1 MRNSL
6 MRITLRQL
14 QVFQAVCEQLSYSRA
29 AESMALT
36 QPAVSLQIRQLE
48 ELIDQ
53 PLFEYVGKKLYMTA
67 AAEGLQQATKD
78 IFQRLDELDMELSD
92 LRGSLKGQLRIA
104 VESSA
109 KYLTP
114 HLLSAFQQRFPD
126 VSPMLKVVNRAQ
138 IIRRIADNRDD
149 LVIMSL
155 VPEDMALEFM
165 PFLNNPIVAV
175 ARADHPL
182 CHWKA
187 DELTLKDLQP
197 YSLLIREAGSGTR
210 KACEEF
216 FQQKRIHF
224 VKTLEL
230 NSHEAQ
236 REGVMAG
243 LGIAFLPRHAVYR
256 ELQIGEMRELPIKEL
271 PLYRSWCLV
280 HARGKRLSPVA
291 EAFVNFIRTERS
303 VISQIAKRFDVK
315 KETAV

>member
-14 QVFQAVCEQLSYSRA
+14 QVFRAVYEQLSYSRA
-29 AESMALT
+29 AEMMALT

-53 PLFEYVGKKLYMTA
+53 PLFEYVGKKLYLTE
-67 AAEGLQQATKD
+67 AAEKLWQATTD
-78 IFQRLDELDMELSD
+78 IFQRLDELDMQLSD

-104 VESSA
+104 AESSA

-114 HLLSAFQQRFPD
+114 HLLSAFQQRFPE
-126 VSPMLKVVNRAQ
+126 VSPLLRVVNRAQ
-138 IIRRIADNRDD
+138 ILRRMADNRDD

-175 ARADHPL
+175 APPDHPL
-182 CHWKA
+182 CQHVA
-187 DELTLKDLQP
+187 GEMTLKDLQTFP
-197 YSLLIREAGSGTR
+197 LLIREAGSGTR

-216 FQQKRIHF
+216 FQQKRVHF
-224 VKTLEL
+224 NNTMEL

-256 ELQIGEMRELPIKEL
+256 ELQSGDLKELPVKEL

-280 HARGKRLSPVA
+280 HPRGKRLLPVA
-291 EAFVNFIRTERS
+291 EAFIQFIRTERS
-303 VISQIAKRFDVK
+303 VITQIAKRFEVK
-315 KETAV
+315 S

>member
-14 QVFQAVCEQLSYSRA
+14 QVFRSVCKLLSYSRA
-29 AESMALT
+29 AEAMSLT

-53 PLFEYVGKKLYMTA
+53 PLFEYVGKKLYLTA
-67 AAEGLQQATKD
+67 AAEKLLEATTD
-78 IFQRLDELDMELSD
+78 IFQRLDELDMQLSD
-92 LRGSLKGQLRIA
+92 LRGSLKGQLRMA
-104 VESSA
+104 AESSA

-126 VSPMLKVVNRAQ
+126 VSPLLRVVNRAQ

-175 ARADHPL
+175 APAEHPL
-182 CHWKA
+182 CQIKA
-187 DELTLKDLQP
+187 EELTLNDLQEYP
-197 YSLLIREAGSGTR
+197 LLIRESGSGTR

-216 FQQKRIHF
+216 FQQKRVHF
-224 VKTLEL
+224 TRTMEH

-236 REGVMAG
+236 CEGVMAG

-256 ELQIGEMRELPIKEL
+256 ELQAGDLKELPVKGL

-291 EAFVNFIRTERS
+291 QAFVNFIRTERDI
-303 VISQIAKRFDVK
+303 ISQIARRFEVK
-315 KETAV
+315 KGIE

>member
-14 QVFQAVCEQLSYSRA
+14 QVFRSVCKLLSYSRA
-29 AESMALT
+29 AEAMSLT

-53 PLFEYVGKKLYMTA
+53 PLFEYVGKKLYLTA
-67 AAEGLQQATKD
+67 AAERLSEATTD
-78 IFQRLDELDMELSD
+78 IFQRLDELDMQLSD
-92 LRGSLKGQLRIA
+92 LRGSLKGQLRMA
-104 VESSA
+104 AESSA

-126 VSPMLKVVNRAQ
+126 VSPLLRVVNRAQ
-138 IIRRIADNRDD
+138 IIRRLADNRDD

-175 ARADHPL
+175 APAEHPL
-182 CHWKA
+182 CQIKA
-187 DELTLKDLQP
+187 EELTLNDLQEYP
-197 YSLLIREAGSGTR
+197 LLIRESGSGTR

-216 FQQKRIHF
+216 FQQKRVHF
-224 VKTLEL
+224 TRTMEL

-236 REGVMAG
+236 CEGVMAG

-256 ELQIGEMRELPIKEL
+256 ELQTGDLRELPVKGL

-291 EAFVNFIRTERS
+291 QAFVNFIRTERDI
-303 VISQIAKRFDVK
+303 ISQIAKRFEVK
-315 KETAV
+315 KGIE